1 MSALLRLLLLELLLL
16 LLLLLLLV
24 LVRNLLR
31 LRERISLVSLMLIE
45 TFSLAGRRPWRR
57 RTCKLNV

>member
-1 MSALLRLLLLELLLL
+1 MSALLRLLLLLLLQLLL

-31 LRERISLVSLMLIE
+31 LREMFSLVSERGL
-45 TFSLAGRRPWRR
+45 
-57 RTCKLNV
+57 V